1 MSNELAV
8 DVERLR
14 DAARFAKDKAQTI
27 RDELTRLDNTIG
39 KELLVDG
46 WQGKAASAYDESWL
60 EWKAG
65 AETVIAAL
73 EQSATA
79 WPMPRSSTNSKTMPP
94 ATRSPKSRY
103 WISHDKCRR
112 IQGQPR

>member
-14 DAARFAKDKAQTI
+14 DAARFTKDKAQTI

-73 EQSATA
+73 EQSATSLA
-79 WPMPRSSTNSKTMPP
+79 DAAIQYELQDN
-94 ATRSPKSRY
+94 ATRDAITKVAVLDLS
-103 WISHDKCRR
+103 
-112 IQGQPR
+112 